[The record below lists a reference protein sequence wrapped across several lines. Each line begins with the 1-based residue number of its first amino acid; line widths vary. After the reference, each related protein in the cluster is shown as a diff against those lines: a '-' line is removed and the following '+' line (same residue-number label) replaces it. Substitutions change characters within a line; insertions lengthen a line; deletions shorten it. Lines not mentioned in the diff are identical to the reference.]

1 METITLEI
9 IPLLQQELESEA
21 VTTRKMLERVPA
33 DKFDWQPH
41 PKSMSLK
48 RLATHV
54 AELPGWIDMA
64 INTDELDFQNNPYIP
79 KDVTTTQELVAFFE
93 ESLEKGRH
101 ALANADVN
109 TFTNEWVLRN
119 GDQVYSREPK
129 YDVIR
134 MSNSQI
140 IHHRAQLGVYLRLLN
155 IPIPGSYGPSAD
167 DVTF

>member
-1 METITLEI
+1 
-9 IPLLQQELESEA
+9 
-21 VTTRKMLERVPA
+21 
-33 DKFDWQPH
+33 
-41 PKSMSLK
+41 
-48 RLATHV
+48 
-54 AELPGWIDMA
+54 MA

-79 KDVTTTQELVAFFE
+79 KDVTTTDELVAFFE
-93 ESLEKGRH
+93 ESLEKGRR

-109 TFTNEWVLRN
+109 TFTKEWVLRN